1 MKQRKRRLKKTTR
14 ERFSI
19 AKLMPNIVT
28 LAALCSGLSS
38 IKFALEDQWSLAVIA
53 MLGAGILDALDG
65 KVARLLGQSS
75 HFGGELDSLS
85 DMVSFGVVPAVVLY
99 LRELYAL
106 GEVGW
111 IVSLFYAVCMALR
124 LARFNTASFGA
135 AEKEPAVWEK
145 KFFMGVPAPTGA
157 FLSFLPIYFSM
168 SFPGGFYFHPLLV
181 SVYVT
186 FISLL
191 CISRIPTF
199 SIKGYTISIKKVLP
213 LLLTVGIVAAS
224 LVSMPWITLSVICG
238 LYLGSIFFSYKAHA
252 RLARLGS

>member
-1 MKQRKRRLKKTTR
+1 MKQKKRRFAKSSR
-14 ERFSI
+14 ERFSV
-19 AKLMPNIVT
+19 AKLMPNILT

-38 IKFALEDQWSLAVIA
+38 IRFALEEQWSLAVVA
-53 MLGAGILDALDG
+53 MLVAGFLDALDG

-99 LRELYAL
+99 LRELHIF

-124 LARFNTASFGA
+124 LARFNTASFSTS
-135 AEKEPAVWEK
+135 EKAQEAWQQ
-145 KFFMGVPAPTGA
+145 KFFVGVPAPTGA

-168 SFPGGFYFHPLLV
+168 SFPGGFYFHPAV
-181 SVYVT
+181 VCVYVVLV
-186 FISLL
+186 SLL

-213 LLLTVGIVAAS
+213 LLLMVGVVAATLIS
-224 LVSMPWITLSVICG
+224 IPWVTLSIICG
-238 LYLGSIFFSYKAHA
+238 LYLGSIFFSYNAYAKLS
-252 RLARLGS
+252 RL